1 MQTTI
6 DRRNLIKGAGLAG
19 LATAAAGMLAGSVA
33 HAEESASADERDWTY
48 EADLVI
54 VGSGS
59 AAYCAAIEAAEAGA
73 SVLVLE
79 KSGIIGG
86 DSKLCGGAMMGTG
99 FEGQVELSGYE
110 GDTPEKFANQML
122 RWAQGFGDPEI
133 IREACMRSGDAVNW
147 MIGLGRTFTSV
158 DIVPPIWALDAGHE
172 DEALAPRVIFSN
184 EGGEADTG
192 LEGAGNAHFAI
203 LEAKVKEFDNVATK
217 VNAEVTHILRNDGG
231 EVIGVE
237 FLNNGEPAFAKA
249 HKAVVLACA
258 SVDNNPEMAAQLGL
272 NQQLWG
278 LKMREVGMDDPYC
291 HDMPSN
297 TGDGL
302 RMAMELGAS
311 LQLTSACCMPDLHYF
326 GGVSEYYTG
335 MQTGSN
341 PYKGWKNE
349 GTILVNPMGRRFVA
363 EDSCWGYTVTE
374 VAKTLYANG
383 WQPND
388 PLGKQVYAIC
398 DADHFFQW
406 ELQGQN
412 VLIEEGGSVIKRDTL
427 EELAEAIGVPADALV
442 EECERWNT
450 YCETG
455 VDTQF
460 DRRVDFGTIKT
471 GPFYADAEK
480 PKVLG
485 TFAGVKSNLK
495 AEVISGATGEPI
507 PRLYAAGTVAG
518 GNYSGP
524 FYFGC
529 GWSILNTVVWGRE
542 AGQNAAALESWDGS
556 DAVVLPEDEAF
567 AAVDL
572 NTVAD
577 GIWTGKGAGMGGD
590 IEVTLEVKDGALTV
604 VEIGPNN
611 ETQGIGGYEAIEDG
625 TYAAQIEAAQGPKID
640 GIAGATITSDAV
652 KTAVQRALE
661 QGASR

>member
-33 HAEESASADERDWTY
+33 HAEESAPADERDWTY

-110 GDTPEKFANQML
+110 GDTPEKFANHML

-133 IREACMRSGDAVNW
+133 IREACMRSGDAINW

-217 VNAEVTHILRNDGG
+217 VNAEVTHILRDDGG

-237 FLNNGEPAFAKA
+237 FLNDGEPAFAKA

-258 SVDNNPEMAAQLGL
+258 SVDNNPQMAAQLGL

-335 MQTGSN
+335 AVSGSN
-341 PYKGWKNE
+341 PYKGWRNE
-349 GTILVNPMGRRFVA
+349 GTILVNPQGRRFVA
-363 EDSCWGYTVTE
+363 EDSAWGYTVTE

-383 WQPND
+383 WQPSD

-412 VLIEEGGSVIKRDTL
+412 GLVEEGGSVIKRDTL
-427 EELAEAIGVPADALV
+427 EELAEAIGVPAANLV
-442 EECERWNT
+442 DEIERWNG
-450 YCETG
+450 YCEAG

-460 DRRVDFGTIKT
+460 DRRVDFGAIKT

-567 AAVDL
+567 TAVDL
-572 NTVAD
+572 TTVAD
-577 GIWTGKGAGMGGD
+577 GTWTGKGTGMGGD
-590 IEVTLEVKDGALTV
+590 IEVTLEVADGKLTV

-625 TYAAQIEAAQGPKID
+625 AYAAQIEAAQGPEID
-640 GIAGATITSDAV
+640 GIAGATITSDAI

-661 QGASR
+661 RGASR

>member
-1 MQTTI
+1 M
-6 DRRNLIKGAGLAG
+6 
-19 LATAAAGMLAGSVA
+19 
-33 HAEESASADERDWTY
+33 
-48 EADLVI
+48 
-54 VGSGS
+54 
-59 AAYCAAIEAAEAGA
+59 
-73 SVLVLE
+73 
-79 KSGIIGG
+79 
-86 DSKLCGGAMMGTG
+86 
-99 FEGQVELSGYE
+99 
-110 GDTPEKFANQML
+110 
-122 RWAQGFGDPEI
+122 
-133 IREACMRSGDAVNW
+133 
-147 MIGLGRTFTSV
+147 
-158 DIVPPIWALDAGHE
+158 PPIWALDAGHE

-363 EDSCWGYTVTE
+363 EDSCRGYTVTE

-412 VLIEEGGSVIKRDTL
+412 VLVEEGGSVIKRDTL

-567 AAVDL
+567 AAVNL

>member
-1 MQTTI
+1 MQTTVN
-6 DRRNLIKGAGLAG
+6 RRDLIKGAGILG
-19 LATAAAGMLAGSVA
+19 VSAAALGTLGTTSLAR
-33 HAEESASADERDWTY
+33 ADERTWTY
-48 EADLVI
+48 EADLVV

-99 FEGQVELSGYE
+99 FEGQEELSGYE

-122 RWAQGFGDPEI
+122 RWAQGFGDAEI
-133 IREACMRSGDAVNW
+133 IREACLRSGDAINW

-158 DIVPPIWALDAGHE
+158 DLVPPIWALDAGYE

-203 LEAKVKEFDNVATK
+203 LESTVKGFDNVATK
-217 VNAEVTHILRNDGG
+217 VNAEVTHILRNEDG

-237 FLNNGEPAFAKA
+237 FLNDGKPAFAKA

-278 LKMREVGMDDPYC
+278 LKMREIGMDDPYC

-302 RMAMELGAS
+302 RMAMELGAA

-335 MQTGSN
+335 SVTGSN
-341 PYKGWKNE
+341 PYKSWKNE

-363 EDSCWGYTVTE
+363 EDTAWGYTVTE
-374 VAKTLYANG
+374 VAKQLFANG

-388 PLGKQVYAIC
+388 PLGKQVWAIC
-398 DADHFFQW
+398 DNDHFFQW

-412 VLIEEGGSVIKRDTL
+412 VLVEDGGSIIKRDTL
-427 EELAEAIGVPADALV
+427 EELAEAIGVPAENLV
-442 EECERWNT
+442 EECERWNS
-450 YCETG
+450 YCESG

-471 GPFYADAEK
+471 GPFYADPEK

-556 DAVVLPEDEAF
+556 DSVVLPSDEAF

-572 NTVAD
+572 TTVAD
-577 GIWTGKGAGMGGD
+577 GTWTGKGTGMGGD
-590 IEVTLEVKDGALTV
+590 IEVTVEVSNGTLTV

-611 ETQGIGGYEAIEDG
+611 ETVGIGGYEAIEDG
-625 TYAAQIEAAQGPKID
+625 TYAAQIEEAQGPEID
-640 GIAGATITSDAV
+640 GIAGATITSDAI

-661 QGASR
+661 RGASR

>member
-341 PYKGWKNE
+341 PYTGWKNE

-412 VLIEEGGSVIKRDTL
+412 VLVEEGGSVIKRDTL

>member
-412 VLIEEGGSVIKRDTL
+412 VLVEEGGSVIKRDTL

-471 GPFYADAEK
+471 GPFDADAEK

>member
-158 DIVPPIWALDAGHE
+158 DIVPPIWALDTGHE

-311 LQLTSACCMPDLHYF
+311 LQLTSACCMPDRHYF

-412 VLIEEGGSVIKRDTL
+412 VLVEEGGSVIKRDTL

>member
-1 MQTTI
+1 
-6 DRRNLIKGAGLAG
+6 
-19 LATAAAGMLAGSVA
+19 
-33 HAEESASADERDWTY
+33 
-48 EADLVI
+48 
-54 VGSGS
+54 
-59 AAYCAAIEAAEAGA
+59 
-73 SVLVLE
+73 
-79 KSGIIGG
+79 
-86 DSKLCGGAMMGTG
+86 MMGTG

-412 VLIEEGGSVIKRDTL
+412 VLVEEGGSVIKRDTL

-611 ETQGIGGYEAIEDG
+611 ETQCIGGYEAIEDG

>member
-1 MQTTI
+1 MQTTVN
-6 DRRNLIKGAGLAG
+6 RRDLIKGAGILG
-19 LATAAAGMLAGSVA
+19 VGAAALGALGTTSVA
-33 HAEESASADERDWTY
+33 HADERTWTY

-99 FEGQVELSGYE
+99 FEGQEELSGYE

-122 RWAQGFGDPEI
+122 RWAQGFGDAEI
-133 IREACMRSGDAVNW
+133 IREACMRSGDAINW

-158 DIVPPIWALDAGHE
+158 DLVPPIWALDAGHE

-203 LEAKVKEFDNVATK
+203 LESTVKGFDNVATK
-217 VNAEVTHILRNDGG
+217 VNAEVTHILRNEDG

-278 LKMREVGMDDPYC
+278 LKMREIGMDDPYC

-302 RMAMELGAS
+302 RMAMELGAA

-326 GGVSEYYTG
+326 GGVSEYFTG
-335 MQTGSN
+335 SVTGSN
-341 PYKGWKNE
+341 PYKSWKNE

-363 EDSCWGYTVTE
+363 EDSGWGYTVTE
-374 VAKTLYANG
+374 VAKQLFANG
-383 WQPND
+383 WQPSD
-388 PLGKQVYAIC
+388 PLGKQVWAIC
-398 DADHFFQW
+398 DNDHFFQW

-412 VLIEEGGSVIKRDTL
+412 VLAEDGGSIIKRDTL
-427 EELAEAIGVPADALV
+427 EELAEAIGVPAENLV
-442 EECERWNT
+442 EECERWNG

-471 GPFYADAEK
+471 GPFYADPEK

-542 AGQNAAALESWDGS
+542 AGQNAAALEPWDGS
-556 DAVVLPEDEAF
+556 DSIVLPADEAF
-567 AAVDL
+567 TTVDL
-572 NTVAD
+572 TTVAD
-577 GIWTGKGAGMGGD
+577 GTWTGKGAGMGGD
-590 IEVTLEVKDGALTV
+590 IEVTVEVRDGVLSV

-611 ETQGIGGYEAIEDG
+611 ETVGIGGYEAIEDG
-625 TYAAQIEAAQGPKID
+625 TYAAQIEEAQGPEID
-640 GIAGATITSDAV
+640 GIAGATITSDAI

>member
-1 MQTTI
+1 
-6 DRRNLIKGAGLAG
+6 
-19 LATAAAGMLAGSVA
+19 
-33 HAEESASADERDWTY
+33 
-48 EADLVI
+48 
-54 VGSGS
+54 
-59 AAYCAAIEAAEAGA
+59 
-73 SVLVLE
+73 
-79 KSGIIGG
+79 
-86 DSKLCGGAMMGTG
+86 
-99 FEGQVELSGYE
+99 
-110 GDTPEKFANQML
+110 
-122 RWAQGFGDPEI
+122 
-133 IREACMRSGDAVNW
+133 
-147 MIGLGRTFTSV
+147 
-158 DIVPPIWALDAGHE
+158 
-172 DEALAPRVIFSN
+172 
-184 EGGEADTG
+184 
-192 LEGAGNAHFAI
+192 
-203 LEAKVKEFDNVATK
+203 
-217 VNAEVTHILRNDGG
+217 
-231 EVIGVE
+231 
-237 FLNNGEPAFAKA
+237 
-249 HKAVVLACA
+249 
-258 SVDNNPEMAAQLGL
+258 
-272 NQQLWG
+272 
-278 LKMREVGMDDPYC
+278 
-291 HDMPSN
+291 
-297 TGDGL
+297 
-302 RMAMELGAS
+302 
-311 LQLTSACCMPDLHYF
+311 MPDLHYF

-335 MQTGSN
+335 AVSGSN
-341 PYKGWKNE
+341 PYKGWRNE
-349 GTILVNPMGRRFVA
+349 GTILVNPQGRRFVA
-363 EDSCWGYTVTE
+363 EDSAWGYTVTE

-383 WQPND
+383 WQPSD

-412 VLIEEGGSVIKRDTL
+412 VLVEEGGSVIKRDTL
-427 EELAEAIGVPADALV
+427 EELAEAIGVPAANLV
-442 EECERWNT
+442 DEIERWNG
-450 YCETG
+450 YCEAG

-460 DRRVDFGTIKT
+460 DRRVDFGAIKT

-572 NTVAD
+572 ATVAD
-577 GIWTGKGAGMGGD
+577 GTWTGKGSGMGGD

-625 TYAAQIEAAQGPKID
+625 TYAAQIEAAQGPEID
-640 GIAGATITSDAV
+640 GVAGATITSDAV

>member
-19 LATAAAGMLAGSVA
+19 LATAAGMLAGSVA

-133 IREACMRSGDAVNW
+133 IREACMRSADAVNW

-302 RMAMELGAS
+302 RMAMELDAS

-412 VLIEEGGSVIKRDTL
+412 VLVEEGGSVIKRDTL

-556 DAVVLPEDEAF
+556 DAAVLPADEAF
-567 AAVDL
+567 TAVDL
-572 NTVAD
+572 STVAD
-577 GIWTGKGAGMGGD
+577 GTWTGKGTGMGGD

-625 TYAAQIEAAQGPKID
+625 TYAAQIEAAQGPEID
-640 GIAGATITSDAV
+640 GVAGATITSDAV

>member
-33 HAEESASADERDWTY
+33 HAEESAPADERDWTY
-48 EADLVI
+48 KADLVI

-59 AAYCAAIEAAEAGA
+59 AAYCAAIEGTEAGA

-278 LKMREVGMDDPYC
+278 LKMREAGMDDPYC

-326 GGVSEYYTG
+326 GGVSEYFTG
-335 MQTGSN
+335 MQSGSN
-341 PYKGWKNE
+341 PYKSWRNE

-412 VLIEEGGSVIKRDTL
+412 VLVEEGGSVIKRDTL

-572 NTVAD
+572 ATVAD
-577 GIWTGKGAGMGGD
+577 GTWTGKGTGMGGD
-590 IEVTLEVKDGALTV
+590 IEVTLEVKDGALAV

-625 TYAAQIEAAQGPKID
+625 TYAAQIEAAQGPEID

>member
-412 VLIEEGGSVIKRDTL
+412 VLVEEGGSVIKRDTL

>member
-19 LATAAAGMLAGSVA
+19 LATAAGMLAGSVA

-412 VLIEEGGSVIKRDTL
+412 VLVEEGGSVIKRDTL

-507 PRLYAAGTVAG
+507 PRLYATGTVAG

>member
-86 DSKLCGGAMMGTG
+86 NSKLCGGAMMGTG

-217 VNAEVTHILRNDGG
+217 VNAEVTHILRNDGD

-412 VLIEEGGSVIKRDTL
+412 VLVEEGGSVIKRDTL

>member
-19 LATAAAGMLAGSVA
+19 LATAAGMLAGSVA

-412 VLIEEGGSVIKRDTL
+412 VLVEEGGSVIKRDTL

>member
-19 LATAAAGMLAGSVA
+19 FATAAAGMLAGSVA
-33 HAEESASADERDWTY
+33 HAEESAPADERDWTY

-59 AAYCAAIEAAEAGA
+59 AAYCAAIEAAKAGA

-79 KSGIIGG
+79 KSDIIGG

-133 IREACMRSGDAVNW
+133 IREACMRSADAVNW

-217 VNAEVTHILRNDGG
+217 VNAEVTHILRDESGQ
-231 EVIGVE
+231 VIGVE

-326 GGVSEYYTG
+326 GGVSEYYTA

-412 VLIEEGGSVIKRDTL
+412 VLVEEGGSVIKRDTL

-556 DAVVLPEDEAF
+556 DAAVLPEDEAF

-572 NTVAD
+572 ATVAD
-577 GIWTGKGAGMGGD
+577 GTWTGKGSGMGGD

-625 TYAAQIEAAQGPKID
+625 TYAAQIEAAQGPEID
-640 GIAGATITSDAV
+640 GVAGATITSDAV

>member
-1 MQTTI
+1 
-6 DRRNLIKGAGLAG
+6 
-19 LATAAAGMLAGSVA
+19 
-33 HAEESASADERDWTY
+33 
-48 EADLVI
+48 
-54 VGSGS
+54 
-59 AAYCAAIEAAEAGA
+59 
-73 SVLVLE
+73 
-79 KSGIIGG
+79 
-86 DSKLCGGAMMGTG
+86 MMGTG

-147 MIGLGRTFTSV
+147 IIGLGRTFTSV

-412 VLIEEGGSVIKRDTL
+412 VLVEEGGSVIKRDTL

-542 AGQNAAALESWDGS
+542 AGRERRRARELGRQRRRGAARGRGFCGRR
-556 DAVVLPEDEAF
+556 PEHRRRRHLDRQGRRHGRRHRGDPRGQGRRAHRGRDRAQQRDPGHRRLRGHRGRHLRRADRGGPGPQDRRHRRRHHHERRGEDRR
-567 AAVDL
+567 AAR
-572 NTVAD
+572 AR
-577 GIWTGKGAGMGGD
+577 AGR
-590 IEVTLEVKDGALTV
+590 EQVRSR
-604 VEIGPNN
+604 
-611 ETQGIGGYEAIEDG
+611 
-625 TYAAQIEAAQGPKID
+625 
-640 GIAGATITSDAV
+640 AG
-652 KTAVQRALE
+652 
-661 QGASR
+661 

>member
-374 VAKTLYANG
+374 VAKTLYATG
-383 WQPND
+383 GQPND

-412 VLIEEGGSVIKRDTL
+412 VLVEEGGSVIKRDTL

-640 GIAGATITSDAV
+640 GSAGATITSDAV